1 MNREPELD
9 ELTAMGDLAAR
20 IARLEA
26 ESAIRR
32 LKARYLNACDRK
44 DVPGIRA
51 CFTPDAKIE
60 YPPLGRFDPE
70 GLVAIFE
77 QLAATTPIVDAH
89 QGHNADIV
97 VGDADNAEGRWHLSF
112 TTYDPRSGAFRLMST
127 FYEDRYVRTP
137 DGWRI
142 AATRS
147 EPRMIVDGVLAE
159 GAITAN
165 WTPA

>member
-1 MNREPELD
+1 MSD
-9 ELTAMGDLAAR
+9 DLAVR

-26 ESAIRR
+26 ESDIRR

-44 DVPGIRA
+44 DMASLRA
-51 CFTPDAKIE
+51 CFTSDAKIE
-60 YPPLGRFDPE
+60 YPPLGNFDLD

-89 QGHNADIV
+89 QGHNANIV
-97 VGDADNAEGRWHLSF
+97 VQDADTAKGCWHLSF
-112 TTYDPRSGAFRLMST
+112 TTYDPRNGAFRLMSA

-142 AATRS
+142 AFTRS
-147 EPRMIVDGVLAE
+147 EPRMIVDGVLAA
-159 GAITAN
+159 GAVSAHWTA
-165 WTPA
+165 A